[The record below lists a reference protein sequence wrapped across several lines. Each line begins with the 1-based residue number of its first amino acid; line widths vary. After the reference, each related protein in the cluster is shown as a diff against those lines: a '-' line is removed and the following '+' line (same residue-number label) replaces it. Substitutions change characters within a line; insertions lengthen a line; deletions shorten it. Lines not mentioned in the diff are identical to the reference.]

1 MQNSIRKDVLE
12 IIGLILKT
20 SVNMKTARASNPNW
34 DSLSHM
40 ELIFTLED
48 RFSLEFPE
56 EKIGELDTVKKIV
69 EFIEDGRQ

>member
-1 MQNSIRKDVLE
+1 MQNSIKKDVVE
-12 IIGLILKT
+12 ITGLILKT

-69 EFIEDGRQ
+69 EFIENGRN

>member
-1 MQNSIRKDVLE
+1 MQNSIRKDALE
-12 IIGLILKT
+12 IIALILKT
-20 SVNMKTARASNPNW
+20 SVNMQTARESNPNW

-69 EFIEDGRQ
+69 EFIENGRN

>member
-1 MQNSIRKDVLE
+1 MQNSIRKDVVE

-20 SVNMKTARASNPNW
+20 SVNMNTERASNPNW

-56 EKIGELDTVKKIV
+56 EKIGELDTGKKIV

>member
-1 MQNSIRKDVLE
+1 MQNSIKKDVVE
-12 IIGLILKT
+12 ITGLILKT

>member
-1 MQNSIRKDVLE
+1 MQNSIRKDVVE

-48 RFSLEFPE
+48 RFSLKFPE

>member
-1 MQNSIRKDVLE
+1 
-12 IIGLILKT
+12 
-20 SVNMKTARASNPNW
+20 
-34 DSLSHM
+34 M